1 MVSFES
7 DYNNGAHPSVLKH
20 LVETNDEQSSSYGSD
35 RFSENARRLIRE
47 ATQCPDAD
55 IFFLV
60 GGTQT
65 NSTVISALLRPYEG
79 VISVPSGHIAVH
91 EAGAIEITGHKVL
104 EIPGRKG
111 KIVPKNLEAEI
122 LKMEQ
127 DPNACHMVI
136 PGMVYITFPT
146 EYGTL
151 YTAKEL
157 DELYCICRKY
167 DIPLYVDGARLGYGL
182 TATGNDISLQYLA
195 HHCDVFYIGGTKIGA
210 LCGEAVVFTHN
221 NAHPHLFNIIKQHG
235 ALVAKGR
242 LLGLQFEA
250 LFTDNLYF
258 EISRNANEKAER
270 MRDMFQRKGCRFFIE
285 SPTNQQFV
293 ILRNEQVK
301 RLEKEVIFTHW
312 GKYDHE
318 HTICRF
324 VTSWATTDEDLNV
337 LEEILERSL

>member
-104 EIPGRKG
+104 DIPGRKG

-157 DELYCICRKY
+157 EAIYSICREHNLL
-167 DIPLYVDGARLGYGL
+167 LYIDGARLGYGL
-182 TATGNDISLQYLA
+182 SAAVNDVSLPFLA
-195 HHCDVFYIGGTKIGA
+195 SHCDCFYIGGTKVGA
-210 LCGEAVVFTHN
+210 LCGEAVVFPRG
-221 NAHPHLFNIIKQHG
+221 NAPEHFFTMTKQRG
-235 ALVAKGR
+235 ALLAKSR
-242 LLGLQFEA
+242 LVGAQFEA

-258 EISRNANEKAER
+258 EISKHAIAMATTMKGIFIKAGIQLWN
-270 MRDMFQRKGCRFFIE
+270 D
-285 SPTNQQFV
+285 SPTNQIFV
-293 ILRNEQVK
+293 VLDRQMIERLKSRGILFEIWEPVDD
-301 RLEKEVIFTHW
+301 TH
-312 GKYDHE
+312 KL
-318 HTICRF
+318 CRF
-324 VTSWATTDEDLNV
+324 VTSWATRFEDIFL
-337 LEEILERSL
+337 LEKGLV

>member
-111 KIVPKNLEAEI
+111 KSVPKNLEAEI

-157 DELYCICRKY
+157 EAIYSICREHNLL
-167 DIPLYVDGARLGYGL
+167 LYIDGARLGYGL
-182 TATGNDISLQYLA
+182 SAAVNDVSLPFLA
-195 HHCDVFYIGGTKIGA
+195 SHCDCFYIGGTKVGA
-210 LCGEAVVFTHN
+210 LCGEAVVFPRG
-221 NAHPHLFNIIKQHG
+221 NAPEHFFTMTKQRG
-235 ALVAKGR
+235 ALLAKSR
-242 LLGLQFEA
+242 LVGAQFEA

-258 EISRNANEKAER
+258 EISKHAIAMATTMKGIFIKAGIQLWN
-270 MRDMFQRKGCRFFIE
+270 D
-285 SPTNQQFV
+285 SPTNQIFV
-293 ILRNEQVK
+293 VLDRQMIERLKSRGILFEIWEPVDD
-301 RLEKEVIFTHW
+301 TH
-312 GKYDHE
+312 KL
-318 HTICRF
+318 CRF
-324 VTSWATTDEDLNV
+324 VTSWATRFEDIFL
-337 LEEILERSL
+337 LEKGLV

>member
-157 DELYCICRKY
+157 EAIYSICREHNLL
-167 DIPLYVDGARLGYGL
+167 LYIDGARLGYGL
-182 TATGNDISLQYLA
+182 SAAVNDVSLPFLA
-195 HHCDVFYIGGTKIGA
+195 SHCDCFYIGGTKVGA
-210 LCGEAVVFTHN
+210 LCGEAVVFPRG
-221 NAHPHLFNIIKQHG
+221 NAPEHFFTMTKQRG
-235 ALVAKGR
+235 ALLAKSR
-242 LLGLQFEA
+242 LVGAQFEA

-258 EISRNANEKAER
+258 EISKHAIAMATTMKGIFIKAGIQLWN
-270 MRDMFQRKGCRFFIE
+270 D
-285 SPTNQQFV
+285 SPTNQIFV
-293 ILRNEQVK
+293 VLDRQMIERLKSRGILFEIWEPVDD
-301 RLEKEVIFTHW
+301 TH
-312 GKYDHE
+312 KL
-318 HTICRF
+318 CRF
-324 VTSWATTDEDLNV
+324 VSSWATRFEDIFL
-337 LEEILERSL
+337 LEKGLV

>member
-157 DELYCICRKY
+157 EAIYSICREHNLL
-167 DIPLYVDGARLGYGL
+167 LYIDGARLGYGL
-182 TATGNDISLQYLA
+182 SAAVNDVSLPFLA
-195 HHCDVFYIGGTKIGA
+195 SHCDCFYIGGTKVGA
-210 LCGEAVVFTHN
+210 LCGEAVVFPRG
-221 NAHPHLFNIIKQHG
+221 NAPEHFFTMTKQRG
-235 ALVAKGR
+235 ALLAKSR
-242 LLGLQFEA
+242 LVGAQFEA

-258 EISRNANEKAER
+258 EISKHAIAMATTMKGIFIKAGIQLWN
-270 MRDMFQRKGCRFFIE
+270 D
-285 SPTNQQFV
+285 SPTNQIFV
-293 ILRNEQVK
+293 VLDRQMIERLKSRGILFEIWEPVDDTYK
-301 RLEKEVIFTHW
+301 L
-312 GKYDHE
+312 
-318 HTICRF
+318 CRF
-324 VTSWATTDEDLNV
+324 VTSWATRFEDIFL
-337 LEEILERSL
+337 LEKGLV